1 MKKIARF
8 IVSTIFILTVAVVL
22 LLGVVVLAVQFPA
35 VQTSLVEQLT
45 KRLSATLGFPTSVG
59 RVNIK
64 WFDAISLENVKILD
78 RQGRPMI
85 EVGRL
90 DVNHD
95 FWNLI
100 ANKDTTLRGTTLD
113 EVTLYRPSVWLVKN
127 PKNGDLNLDDF
138 VARIEQLTSNPNDT
152 ASLPDQNVPFK
163 IGKVHLIE
171 GSLHWQDPRQPK
183 MRGRAFDYNH
193 FTLKDI
199 NAEAKDFYVLGDT
212 IALKIKGF
220 RAFDKATKL
229 TIKEL
234 DTDFLYCRTKIELA
248 ALNGRIGNSVIKDY
262 LSLNFNTP
270 ADLGNF
276 NQKVVIKAR
285 LDSTRMRAEDL
296 GWFASYLFKLNET
309 WRVNGN
315 FNGTVDDFQLTD
327 TDLGFGKNSRLR
339 GNLAFKNVANF
350 QQSVMAFD
358 LKNARLDAADLHQ
371 YYPEKSFA
379 ELTNTFGVVD
389 FTAKYA
395 GTFQK
400 FKLNGDFKTSIG
412 DVLVRELQMNLSAK
426 VPTYV
431 ADIKTQGFDLGKA
444 IGDPAFEQID
454 LDGKISGRGF
464 SIKDAALDLNSR
476 LTRFRYNN
484 YDYRNVYLRGNLQ
497 NKFFEGLITVRDSNL
512 LAKVDGTF
520 DFSGKQYLYHARGT
534 VERADLRA
542 LHFTKDSLR
551 IHTELDINLV
561 GNSPDELVGQ
571 AKFLNAYATIGKRN
585 LVIDTLLFDSQ
596 LASGLRKL
604 NINSEFLNFR
614 AAGNFQPTAAIA
626 DLSRLFEEY
635 QLYFFGDES
644 DRMAYYAQKRLTKPL
659 LQRYGIDYKI
669 QFKQMAQ
676 LLAFLY
682 PNGFVS
688 PNSTAE
694 GVFVIDRTSI
704 FSFTGQFDTLK
715 IGKNAFYKSE
725 IDLNTSKFTNSPEV
739 LASVIINSEQQQLA
753 GIAPTEKLSI
763 EAAWELD
770 HIGFLSRL
778 RQRNATN
785 RAALNGELR
794 FIGDAIQIQFERS
807 KLQLLDAE
815 WKIADNNLITITGS
829 DVTFSNVDISSKNQL
844 ISLNGDVS
852 KDALRTLQF
861 ETKNFKLATLNPLL
875 NTSLSGTVN
884 GNLNARDLYNNGI
897 YDSKMRVDSLAY
909 KQSLLGDLEGIAD
922 WDPIDKHLH
931 VDIHLDKNNLR
942 PLSIKGVYEPA
953 RVGNELDLKAVFD
966 DTDLKLVEPFTEGL
980 VSGMSGQAS
989 GTVLVKGPPTAPIL
1003 NGEVAVKRG
1012 RLIFDYLKA
1021 TFAFEDK
1028 VYFGPSDM
1036 VVKKMRVTD
1045 PEGNTATLS
1054 GGVYH
1059 NDFSDFTLGFDAN
1072 LQHFKMLNTTIGD
1085 NEQFY
1090 GTAYATGKMEVFGGL
1105 DNLNIKANLT
1115 SNRGTKIYIPLDGA
1129 AEVASEDFIQ
1139 FVSTKTDSSAANA
1152 TPTKRSAGDR
1162 GSLKMDLSLNLTPD
1176 AYCEI
1181 KFDRQTD
1188 EAIKAYGKGLIN
1200 LKIDTRG
1207 GFAMAGAYEIQSG
1220 DYMFTL
1226 QNGLLKKRFVIQPG
1240 GRITWTGDPYAAMLD
1255 VKASYI
1261 QNTALGPLVSTGL
1274 SLNTNTT
1281 APRDDIQ
1288 TRRYP
1293 VEVSIALT
1301 DRLTAPQIAYNLKI
1315 KEFPSNY
1322 QFQVSA
1328 AEARLQ
1334 RDEQYLSRQVSSLL
1348 LFGQLLPESADFLAQ
1363 SSTGL
1368 SNSVGELVTNQ
1379 VSKWASSFSDK
1390 LEVGVSGLAFSGI
1403 NTGDQSALS
1412 NLQLRFSYRFLND
1425 RFRVSRDG
1433 RLSYGQNQYDASSL
1447 LLDWTLEYWITEDGG
1462 QRLKMYN
1469 RNIQNQFIATSTAV
1483 SYGASYLFTR
1493 SFNTFRTSE
1502 PKETLPTPAPKTD
1515 SGRLSTKAD
1524 SINQ

>member
-1 MKKIARF
+1 M
-8 IVSTIFILTVAVVL
+8 T
-22 LLGVVVLAVQFPA
+22 
-35 VQTSLVEQLT
+35 
-45 KRLSATLGFPTSVG
+45 
-59 RVNIK
+59 
-64 WFDAISLENVKILD
+64 
-78 RQGRPMI
+78 
-85 EVGRL
+85 
-90 DVNHD
+90 
-95 FWNLI
+95 
-100 ANKDTTLRGTTLD
+100 
-113 EVTLYRPSVWLVKN
+113 
-127 PKNGDLNLDDF
+127 
-138 VARIEQLTSNPNDT
+138 
-152 ASLPDQNVPFK
+152 
-163 IGKVHLIE
+163 
-171 GSLHWQDPRQPK
+171 
-183 MRGRAFDYNH
+183 
-193 FTLKDI
+193 
-199 NAEAKDFYVLGDT
+199 
-212 IALKIKGF
+212 
-220 RAFDKATKL
+220 
-229 TIKEL
+229 
-234 DTDFLYCRTKIELA
+234 
-248 ALNGRIGNSVIKDY
+248 
-262 LSLNFNTP
+262 
-270 ADLGNF
+270 
-276 NQKVVIKAR
+276 
-285 LDSTRMRAEDL
+285 
-296 GWFASYLFKLNET
+296 
-309 WRVNGN
+309 
-315 FNGTVDDFQLTD
+315 
-327 TDLGFGKNSRLR
+327 
-339 GNLAFKNVANF
+339 
-350 QQSVMAFD
+350 FD
-358 LKNARLDAADLHQ
+358 LKNTRIDAADLHQ
-371 YYPEKSFA
+371 YYPEKSFT
-379 ELTNTFGVVD
+379 ELTNTFGTVD

-395 GTFQK
+395 GTVQK

-412 DVLVRELQMNLSAK
+412 DVLVRELQMDLGAK

-444 IGDPAFEQID
+444 IGDPAFQEID

-464 SIKDAALDLNSR
+464 SIKNAALDLNSR

-520 DFSGKQYLYHARGT
+520 DFSGQQYLYHARGSI
-534 VERADLRA
+534 ERADLRA

-551 IHTELDINLV
+551 IHTELDVNLA
-561 GNSPDELVGQ
+561 GNSPDELVGE

-585 LVIDTLLFDSQ
+585 LVVDTLLFDSQ
-596 LASGLRKL
+596 IASGTRKL

-644 DRMAYYAQKRLTKPL
+644 DRTAYYEQKRLTKPL

-682 PNGFVS
+682 PDGFVS

-715 IGKNAFYKSE
+715 IGKNDFYKSE

-763 EAAWELD
+763 EASWELD

-815 WKIADNNLITITGS
+815 WKVADNNLITIAGA
-829 DVTFSNVDISSKNQL
+829 DVTFSNVNISSKNQL
-844 ISLNGDVS
+844 ISLNGDLS
-852 KDALRTLQF
+852 KDSLRMLQF
-861 ETKNFKLATLNPLL
+861 ETKNFELATLNPLL

-884 GNLNARDLYNNGI
+884 GNLNARDLYRNGI
-897 YDSKMRVDSLAY
+897 YDSKMRVDSLAF

-942 PLSIKGVYEPA
+942 PLSIKGIYEPA
-953 RVGNELDLKAVFD
+953 RVGNELDLAAVFKD
-966 DTDLKLVEPFTEGL
+966 ADIKLIEPFTEGL

-989 GTVLVKGPPTAPIL
+989 GTVLVKGPPAAPIL

-1012 RLIFDYLKA
+1012 RLMFDYLKA

-1028 VYFGPSDM
+1028 VYFSPSDI

-1045 PEGNTATLS
+1045 PEGNAATLS

-1059 NDFSDFTLGFDAN
+1059 NDFSNFTLGFDAN
-1072 LQHFKMLNTTIGD
+1072 LQQFKMLNTTIRD
-1085 NEQFY
+1085 NELFY
-1090 GTAYATGKMEVFGGL
+1090 GTAYATGKMEVFGSL

-1139 FVSTKTDSSAANA
+1139 FVSNKTDSSAAN
-1152 TPTKRSAGDR
+1152 TSSSRRIAGDR
-1162 GSLKMDLSLNLTPD
+1162 SSLKMDLSLNLTPD

-1226 QNGLLKKRFVIQPG
+1226 QNGLLKKRFIIQPG

-1255 VKASYI
+1255 VKANYI
-1261 QNTALGPLVSTGL
+1261 QNTALGPLVSTGF
-1274 SLNTNTT
+1274 SPSTNTAT
-1281 APRDDIQ
+1281 PRDDIQ

-1293 VEVSIALT
+1293 VEVSIALS

-1334 RDEQYLSRQVSSLL
+1334 RDEQYLSRQVSSML

-1363 SSTGL
+1363 SGTGI

-1379 VSKWASSFSDK
+1379 VSKWASSLSDK
-1390 LEVGVSGLAFSGI
+1390 LEVGVSGLALSGL
-1403 NTGDQSALS
+1403 NAAGDQSALS

-1447 LLDWTLEYWITEDGG
+1447 LLDWTLEYWITEDGS

-1493 SFNTFRTSE
+1493 SFNAFRTSQ
-1502 PKETLPTPAPKTD
+1502 PKETPPTPTPPTD

-1524 SINQ
+1524 ATN